1 MGTIRIPSAE
11 GGRPR
16 CRPAAMAGDKGYS
29 YGRIRFWL
37 GRHGIRAVIPQR
49 SDQVG
54 GRGRPPSFDAREYR
68 RRNAVERCVG
78 WLKEWR
84 GLATRHEKLA
94 ETFLGVVQLA
104 MCRRYLRLLDSQD
117 RT

>member
-1 MGTIRIPSAE
+1 MATVRIPSDA

-16 CRPAAMAGDKGYS
+16 SRPEAIAGDKGYS

-37 GRHGIRAVIPQR
+37 RRHGIRAVIPQR
-49 SDQVG
+49 EDQLG
-54 GRGRPPSFDAREYR
+54 GRGRPPSFDPKEYR

-84 GLATRHEKLA
+84 GVATRHEKLA
-94 ETFLGVVQLA
+94 ETFLAAVHLA
-104 MCRRYLRLLDSQD
+104 MCRRYLRLLDS
-117 RT
+117 